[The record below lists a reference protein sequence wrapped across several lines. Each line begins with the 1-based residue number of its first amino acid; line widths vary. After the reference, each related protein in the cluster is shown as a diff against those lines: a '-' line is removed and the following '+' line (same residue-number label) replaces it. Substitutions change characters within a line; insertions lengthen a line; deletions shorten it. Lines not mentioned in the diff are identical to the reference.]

1 MTPSS
6 LFLVIFHCEKESQ
19 NERLGELAMSV
30 LTTDPD
36 IGKLYEVYSDN
47 TSFDYLYGK
56 VVFVLAK
63 VALHDSRTWYR
74 VLYGE
79 DVITIFRPVHFAELT
94 EEDEEP

>member
-1 MTPSS
+1 
-6 LFLVIFHCEKESQ
+6 
-19 NERLGELAMSV
+19 MSV

-63 VALHDSRTWYR
+63 ADPRTPRTWYR

-79 DVITIFRPVHFAELT
+79 DVITINCLVHFAELT

>member
-1 MTPSS
+1 
-6 LFLVIFHCEKESQ
+6 
-19 NERLGELAMSV
+19 MSV
-30 LTTDPD
+30 LTINPD
-36 IGKLYEVYSDN
+36 IGKLYEVCN
-47 TSFDYLYGK
+47 NRTSIAYMSGK

-79 DVITIFRPVHFAELT
+79 DVITINCLVHFAELT

>member
-1 MTPSS
+1 
-6 LFLVIFHCEKESQ
+6 
-19 NERLGELAMSV
+19 MSV

-63 VALHDSRTWYR
+63 ADPLGPRTWYR

-79 DVITIFRPVHFAELT
+79 DVITINRPVHFTELT